1 MTKETKPKKP
11 RVDKERNQA
20 KVVSKIL
27 KNPLATEREI
37 AKEAWVS
44 KATAHRT
51 IKEMNLS
58 EPKIKAIEDI
68 ISTDATIV
76 QLAQMEI
83 VQRLQNPEKEKTR
96 DIIAAASES
105 AKRYSLFSG
114 NATDENGWLKDNSLN
129 DKQLKA
135 VDAILSI
142 FNKNE

>member
-1 MTKETKPKKP
+1 MTKETKPKKQ
-11 RVDKERNQA
+11 RVDKIKTQA
-20 KVVSKIL
+20 KVIKEVL
-27 KNPLATEREI
+27 KDPLADQRTI
-37 AKEAWVS
+37 AQRAWVS
-44 KATAHRT
+44 KTSVHNMT
-51 IKEMNLS
+51 KELDQTW
-58 EPKIKAIEDI
+58 PKIKAIEDI